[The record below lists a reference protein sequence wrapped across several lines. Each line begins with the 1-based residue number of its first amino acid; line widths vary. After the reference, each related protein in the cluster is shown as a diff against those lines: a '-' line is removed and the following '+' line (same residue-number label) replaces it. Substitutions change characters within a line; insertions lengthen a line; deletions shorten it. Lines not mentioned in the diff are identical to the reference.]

1 MLQAQGV
8 DGSTGG
14 MALSESSKC
23 RPIDD
28 RRTEETLVDP
38 LLAEQ
43 LVTWVLALVIGV
55 VLWSMGGKIL
65 RPSLGLTGLF
75 LGATL
80 GWLVWTQVQGHI
92 PLWTLMLGSGIVTA
106 CVCMLAYKLVLAGLL
121 SMLLSIFLMVAAWSL
136 MESTN
141 VDSPPSAPLS
151 ALGAL
156 VVGIPPVDVEST
168 DDSDEHSSSAMYAL
182 AIQRSIRDRAEALLE
197 AWRGLDPTVRLIVL
211 GSLLAGVL
219 LGLLFATFAIKPTA
233 IFVTSVIGSLLIL
246 GSLARLISLSGA
258 STPALQNW
266 WTPLPVVLWGTLALI
281 GILTQAMLLR
291 ARHRAGVAED

>member
-1 MLQAQGV
+1 M
-8 DGSTGG
+8 
-14 MALSESSKC
+14 
-23 RPIDD
+23 
-28 RRTEETLVDP
+28 DP

-43 LVTWVLALVIGV
+43 LATWALALVVGV

-121 SMLLSIFLMVAAWSL
+121 SILLSIFLMVAAWTL

-141 VDSPPSAPLS
+141 ADSPPSAPLI
-151 ALGAL
+151 ALGSL
-156 VVGIPPVDVEST
+156 VVGIPPVDVEPT
-168 DDSDEHSSSAMYAL
+168 DDSDEHTSSAMYAL
-182 AIQRSIRDRAEALLE
+182 AIQRSILDRAEALLE

-211 GSLLAGVL
+211 GSLLGGLL
-219 LGLLFATFAIKPTA
+219 LGLLIATFAIKPTA

-246 GSLARLISLSGA
+246 GSLARLVSLSGA
-258 STPALQNW
+258 STTALQNW

-281 GILTQAMLLR
+281 GILTQTMLLR
-291 ARHRAGVAED
+291 ARHHADGAED